1 MSERIYSVELTPA
14 ELEEIMLKNYTSVID
29 DLLNS
34 YGFDE
39 DDCLDFEQ
47 VTLAHDLLSIASA
60 LAYREELPKEMGRML
75 IGRLAY
81 FTDYIMI
88 CDVIATCLK
97 LSSKGYEEM
106 PDDLYSAF
114 CSDVC
119 DEEIVKLIPAMSESE
134 VLSTVLFIADQVTD
148 GVEDFAGP
156 LFQAIYDYETVL
168 PEYLLTTMA
177 ANLFCEF
184 DEDEDCAG
192 CDGCFGEECECFET
206 CEGCDNCE
214 EDDEDEDSEE
224 LE

>member
-1 MSERIYSVELTPA
+1 MSERIYNVELSSA
-14 ELEEIMLKNYTSVID
+14 DLEEIMLKNYTSVID

-47 VTLAHDLLSIASA
+47 LALAHELLSTASA
-60 LAYREELPKEMGRML
+60 LAYREELPKEMGGML

-88 CDVIATCLK
+88 CDIIATCLK

-119 DEEIVKLIPAMSESE
+119 DEEIVKLIPTMNESE
-134 VLSTVLFIADQVTD
+134 VLSTVLFIADQVAD

-156 LFQAIYDYETVL
+156 LLQAIYDYETVL
-168 PEYLLTTMA
+168 PEYLLATMA
-177 ANLFCEF
+177 ANLLYGF
-184 DEDEDCAG
+184 DDEDCAG
-192 CDGCFGEECECFET
+192 CDGCFGEECEYFET
-206 CEGCDNCE
+206 CEGCDGCE
-214 EDDEDEDSEE
+214 NDEEDEDSDP
-224 LE
+224 